1 MRFLSIFW
9 KFTRPHTIIGSVLSL
24 STLHLVAYKYNN
36 AFSLGLF
43 FTSIIIGICTN
54 IFIVGI
60 NQIADIDIDRINKP
74 NLPIPSGILSLRAAK
89 QIVVFS
95 AIISCVLATFISI
108 FLLLIILLSLF
119 IGWAY
124 SMPPLYLKKHHL
136 TAAFAIAFVRAILL
150 NFGGYMVFSYYL
162 NQVIDVPF
170 DIIILTFFVFLF
182 SIVISWF
189 KDLPD
194 IEGDKEYNIKTL
206 AITYS
211 VNNTF
216 KIGNMVV
223 VIAYLL
229 AIFFECYLANF
240 SELTAKDLILIVG
253 HVFIAILFVINSYS
267 INLNEKKSTVNFYKR
282 FWFFFFAEYL
292 LYFFAFLF

>member
-1 MRFLSIFW
+1 MSFLSIFW

-24 STLHLVAYKYNN
+24 STLHLVVYKYNN

-43 FTSIIIGICTN
+43 FTSIIIGFCTN

-60 NQIADIDIDRINKP
+60 NQIADIEIDRINKP

-89 QIVVFS
+89 QIVLFS

-108 FLLLIILLSLF
+108 FLFIIIFLSLF

-150 NFGGYMVFSYYL
+150 NLGGYLVFSYYL
-162 NQVIDVPF
+162 IQRIDVPY

-223 VIAYLL
+223 IIAYLL
-229 AIFFECYLANF
+229 AIYFECYLANF
-240 SELTAKDLILIVG
+240 SELSAKDLILIAG